1 MPDYVVYGG
10 RLRSTLPIPELRVAN
25 ASGEEESPSWHFE
38 SSTAEAPALHS
49 ATEIGQDELFENVW
63 ARFLR
68 SRDTLRLQFDDT
80 GVFDLHDAATRIV
93 WYTKHGCE
101 RDVARADLIGRVLPL
116 AQHERGHL
124 ALHASAVC
132 LEGRA
137 IGFMAPKNYGKSS
150 LAMSLVT
157 AHNAKLLTD
166 DTLIVS
172 PSTGVAMPGVHSVR
186 LWEQSAGHFA
196 GIGTGRPV
204 LSDKRIFEQ
213 LPDAS
218 LEMGPAPIDA
228 LYTLV
233 PTEPN
238 SEVTVRREA
247 LDGIAAT
254 MALIQYQKLGA
265 LLAGPDAARVFE
277 GAASLA
283 TRTSVY
289 VLHIARDFARLPEAA
304 RSIAQWHQH
313 LSARSTR

>member
-10 RLRSTLPIPELRVAN
+10 RLRSTLPIPELRVAA
-25 ASGEEESPSWHFE
+25 ASIGQESPSWHFE
-38 SSTAEAPALHS
+38 SSTAAAPPLES
-49 ATEIGQDELFENVW
+49 AAEVGQDELFENVW

-68 SRDTLRLQFDDT
+68 ARDTLRLQFDDT
-80 GVFDLHDAATRIV
+80 GVFDLHDGATRIV
-93 WYTKHGCE
+93 WYKKHGCE

-116 AQHERGHL
+116 AQHERGQL

-157 AHNAKLLTD
+157 AFNAKLLTD

-172 PSTGVAMPGVHSVR
+172 PSTGVALPGVHSVR
-186 LWEQSAGHFA
+186 LWEQTAGHFQQLGA
-196 GIGTGRPV
+196 SRPV

-213 LPDAS
+213 LPDES
-218 LEMGPAPIDA
+218 LEMAEAPIDA

-233 PTEPN
+233 PTGPD
-238 SEVTVRREA
+238 SDTTVQREA

-254 MALIQYQKLGA
+254 MALIQYQKLGP
-265 LLAGPDAARVFE
+265 LLGGPDAARVFD
-277 GAASLA
+277 GAATLA
-283 TRTSVY
+283 TRTAVY
-289 VLHIARDFARLPEAA
+289 ALHIARDFARLSDAA
-304 RSIAQWHQH
+304 RSIAQWH
-313 LSARSTR
+313 TR